1 MYKYAARIIVCIYA
15 LLIFVP
21 TFVALQFP
29 IDAEDSYQTTESYT
43 PLETSVPLAP
53 IEEPIVIEH
62 VEYVYIDISEPD
74 DYSVSDYEIELIAE
88 AIFREGNDTDILE
101 KAGVAW
107 TIFNRYDRGDGTIE
121 EIVKSGQI
129 AWDSN
134 SEITEDNLYV
144 AKDVYERWKS
154 EKEGVVDSG
163 RVLPANYYWYHG
175 DGHHNYFR
183 AVYEGPDV
191 VIWNWGLPNPYAE
204 GE

>member
-53 IEEPIVIEH
+53 IEEPIVIER

-101 KAGVAW
+101 KQESHGLSL
-107 TIFNRYDRGDGTIE
+107 TDMTE
-121 EIVKSGQI
+121 EMALLRK
-129 AWDSN
+129 
-134 SEITEDNLYV
+134 L
-144 AKDVYERWKS
+144 
-154 EKEGVVDSG
+154 
-163 RVLPANYYWYHG
+163 
-175 DGHHNYFR
+175 
-183 AVYEGPDV
+183 
-191 VIWNWGLPNPYAE
+191 
-204 GE
+204 